1 MSTRNLAPVKNTH
14 RINLR
19 ISMNSKV
26 SMAIN
31 VVLVITILGLA
42 LNALQTT
49 QQLDGQVTDSKNSI
63 DAINASITA
72 IKVHE
77 SELQE
82 KQNAS
87 AALISDLII
96 KTQEQGQ
103 IIDELVAKQT
113 KKK

>member
-1 MSTRNLAPVKNTH
+1 
-14 RINLR
+14 
-19 ISMNSKV
+19 MNSKV
-26 SMAIN
+26 STVIN
-31 VVLVITILGLA
+31 VLLMITISGLA
-42 LNALQTT
+42 LHAFKTT
-49 QQLDGQVTDSKNSI
+49 QQLDSQMADSKNSI
-63 DAINASITA
+63 DAINASIKA
-72 IKVHE
+72 IKAHE

-87 AALISDLII
+87 SAIIADLII